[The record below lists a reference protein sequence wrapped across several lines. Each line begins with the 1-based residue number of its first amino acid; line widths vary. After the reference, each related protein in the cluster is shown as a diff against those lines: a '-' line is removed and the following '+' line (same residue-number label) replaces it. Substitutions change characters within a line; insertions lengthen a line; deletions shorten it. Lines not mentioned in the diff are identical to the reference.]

1 MIRSRVA
8 PLKETTAPAAI
19 MAAPGD
25 WPGPALNDFL
35 YPAQV
40 VAAE

>member
-1 MIRSRVA
+1 MINSRIA
-8 PLKETTAPAAI
+8 ALKGTTASAAI

-35 YPAQV
+35 SPAQV
-40 VAAE
+40 VGAE